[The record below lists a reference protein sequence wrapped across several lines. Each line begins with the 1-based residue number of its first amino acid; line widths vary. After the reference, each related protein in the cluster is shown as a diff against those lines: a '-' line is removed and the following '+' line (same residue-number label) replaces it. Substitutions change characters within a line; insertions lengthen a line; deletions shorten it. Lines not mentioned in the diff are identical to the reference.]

1 MENRRKFLKGVLGIS
16 AGLVAISKLN
26 ASNLPSLVLI
36 RPDIESMSY
45 CCLKCGPECKI
56 FNATLNNDLTAKRII
71 AESWS
76 KEFGTP
82 FTIDE
87 VFCYGC
93 KEDGKPQNKAM
104 LKCTVRKC
112 AKQKQLISCSVCPD
126 LEKCDKDLW
135 VKWPNL
141 KPNVVKTQK
150 ELNG

>member
-16 AGLVAISKLN
+16 AGLVAFTRLN
-26 ASNLPSLVLI
+26 AGNNYSTVTM
-36 RPDIESMSY
+36 RPDIGAMSY
-45 CCLKCGPECKI
+45 CCLTCDPKCKI
-56 FNATLNNDLTAKRII
+56 FNATMNNDLGVKKELADRWT
-71 AESWS
+71 

-82 FTIDE
+82 FTTDD

-93 KEDGKPQNKAM
+93 KAEGKPQNKAM

-112 AKQKQLISCSVCPD
+112 AKEKQIKSCSLCAD

-135 VKWPNL
+135 GKWPGL
-141 KPNVVKTQK
+141 KENVLKTQK